1 MEAIM
6 KRFLL
11 SLILLAALIFPVQ
24 AVADGTVTESLSSY
38 TGGMVVVTLTCTG
51 DASDGSIPDTDLS
64 DGTMEI
70 LLGNYYL
77 YSVSAWPVS
86 GGTAPDA
93 ADVFILDA
101 DGEDYLGSAD
111 GGTTAEK
118 GANLIHATL
127 KKTTMPYSTFN
138 SSYFFFPVT
147 STLTLRVANQGTAE
161 ADYVVELTFGR

>member
-1 MEAIM
+1 M
-6 KRFLL
+6 KRFILCL
-11 SLILLAALIFPVQ
+11 VLLAALVFPARVL
-24 AVADGTVTESLSSY
+24 ADGTVVETTLHY

-64 DGTMEI
+64 DGIMEI
-70 LLGNYYL
+70 LAGHYYL
-77 YSVSAWPVS
+77 YQVATWPVS

-101 DGEDYLGSAD
+101 NGEDYLGSAD
-111 GGTTAEK
+111 GGTTAGTA

-127 KKTTMPYSTFN
+127 KKTTMPYCYTT

-147 STLTLRVANQGTAE
+147 SALTLRVANQGTVDAE
-161 ADYVVELTFGR
+161 YVVELTFGR

>member
-1 MEAIM
+1 M
-6 KRFLL
+6 KRFILCL
-11 SLILLAALIFPVQ
+11 VLLAALTFPARVL
-24 AVADGTVTESLSSY
+24 ADGTVVETTLHY

-51 DASDGSIPDTDLS
+51 DASDGSIPDTDLA
-64 DGTMEI
+64 DATMDI
-70 LLGNYYL
+70 LAGHYYL

-101 DGEDYLGSAD
+101 NGEDYLGSAD

-161 ADYVVELTFGR
+161 AEYVVQLVFGR